1 MDWQKGKE
9 RMKRIL
15 ALLICLMLP
24 LLSGCDRGL
33 DYEMLGDNWVPDL
46 AGDARIAALQLTVR
60 ENLVRQMRIAV
71 ESSETVSYEAY
82 VGFSV
87 EEGEPQQAEA
97 LLTVG
102 DLYWLIESAHAWLSE
117 HDKAHF
123 ESYALELVQPSA
135 ALAGLEGFFA
145 EGEGVAEYS
154 IAEGSMD
161 RVKSYEG
168 DLPYGALVATGEAD
182 GAMSW
187 VFLISA

>member
-1 MDWQKGKE
+1 
-9 RMKRIL
+9 MKRMWGS
-15 ALLICLMLP
+15 A
-24 LLSGCDRGL
+24 
-33 DYEMLGDNWVPDL
+33 
-46 AGDARIAALQLTVR
+46 
-60 ENLVRQMRIAV
+60 
-71 ESSETVSYEAY
+71 
-82 VGFSV
+82 
-87 EEGEPQQAEA
+87 
-97 LLTVG
+97 
-102 DLYWLIESAHAWLSE
+102 LIESAHAWLSE

-182 GAMSW
+182 GARSW

>member
-1 MDWQKGKE
+1 
-9 RMKRIL
+9 MKRIL

-33 DYEMLGDNWVPDL
+33 DYEMLGDNWMPDL

-97 LLTVG
+97 LLTAG

-182 GAMSW
+182 GARSW